1 MVIARFFFCSGKKF
15 VVVTKFLLP
24 LGDIVKIREKEHQK
38 DVKEVVSIKLCHVIL
53 KTMSWS
59 TDCR

>member
-38 DVKEVVSIKLCHVIL
+38 RCKRGGFN
-53 KTMSWS
+53 KTLSCN
-59 TDCR
+59 T